1 MKVYKFI
8 GMPQIKPVMAILKK
22 EVRKFREPILTKISK
37 KRDPFKVL
45 ISCILSLRTKD
56 NVTGLASKRLFSKAD
71 IPKKILKLKTREIEK
86 LIYPVG
92 FYKTKAKNLKILC
105 RQLLDNH
112 KGKVPHS
119 EEDLLKL
126 KNVGRKTMNIVRTY
140 GFDDPEGLAIDIH
153 CFRIPNRLGW
163 VKTKTPEETEF
174 VLRKTLPKK
183 YWRDFNDIF
192 VIFGQNICVPVS
204 PFCSKCPISKY
215 CPKIGVKRSR

>member
-1 MKVYKFI
+1 MKQNNINIVLKLI
-8 GMPQIKPVMAILKK
+8 KK
-22 EVRKFREPILTKISK
+22 ECRKYNNPIVTEISDLTKN
-37 KRDPFKVL
+37 PFKVL

-56 NVTGLASKRLFSKAD
+56 AVTAKASKRLFEIAD
-71 IPKKILKLKTREIEK
+71 TPEKILKLRTKEIEK

-192 VIFGQNICVPVS
+192 GNVFLNTNSV
-204 PFCSKCPISKY
+204 
-215 CPKIGVKRSR
+215 

>member
-1 MKVYKFI
+1 MKQCKYCKLVF
-8 GMPQIKPVMAILKK
+8 
-22 EVRKFREPILTKISK
+22 E
-37 KRDPFKVL
+37 
-45 ISCILSLRTKD
+45 
-56 NVTGLASKRLFSKAD
+56 
-71 IPKKILKLKTREIEK
+71 KLKTREIEK

-204 PFCSKCPISKY
+204 PFCYKCPISKY